1 MFHVKQCSW
10 NTIRIRF
17 GKAGAHPQL
26 AWESQ
31 LPLKPCLSLQ
41 PFNFKGNCDSSDS
54 LLDFC
59 FLSLCSFNLLRK
71 CGLLAH
77 TSPTFLKNCWIK
89 KLFILPAARFFQ
101 PFRIRKAFYF
111 SMTFHVKH
119 FSFLFLENHSKNRK
133 SLPILQHFV
142 EFQKIFSDF
151 YEIALQ
157 NFTISCKIV
166 KQCPLLSGHK
176 YIFLETNRQKSTG
189 EEAANA

>member
-71 CGLLAH
+71 CGLLALNLANIFEKLLDQK
-77 TSPTFLKNCWIK
+77 TFACGS
-89 KLFILPAARFFQ
+89 FFH
-101 PFRIRKAFYF
+101 PFRIRKAFY
-111 SMTFHVKH
+111 SNAAFHVKH

-176 YIFLETNRQKSTG
+176 YIFLKTNRQKSTG

>member
-1 MFHVKQCSW
+1 
-10 NTIRIRF
+10 
-17 GKAGAHPQL
+17 
-26 AWESQ
+26 
-31 LPLKPCLSLQ
+31 
-41 PFNFKGNCDSSDS
+41 
-54 LLDFC
+54 
-59 FLSLCSFNLLRK
+59 
-71 CGLLAH
+71 
-77 TSPTFLKNCWIK
+77 
-89 KLFILPAARFFQ
+89 
-101 PFRIRKAFYF
+101 
-111 SMTFHVKH
+111 VKH

-142 EFQKIFSDF
+142 EFQKNFSDF

>member
-1 MFHVKQCSW
+1 MWAARPH
-10 NTIRIRF
+10 
-17 GKAGAHPQL
+17 L
-26 AWESQ
+26 ANIFE
-31 LPLKPCLSLQ
+31 K
-41 PFNFKGNCDSSDS
+41 
-54 LLDFC
+54 LLDQKTFY
-59 FLSLCSFNLLRK
+59 FA
-71 CGLLAH
+71 CG
-77 TSPTFLKNCWIK
+77 S
-89 KLFILPAARFFQ
+89 FFQ
-101 PFRIRKAFYF
+101 PFRIRKAFY
-111 SMTFHVKH
+111 SNVAFHVKH

>member
-1 MFHVKQCSW
+1 VQFQ
-10 NTIRIRF
+10 F
-17 GKAGAHPQL
+17 APQMWAARPHL
-26 AWESQ
+26 ANIFE
-31 LPLKPCLSLQ
+31 K
-41 PFNFKGNCDSSDS
+41 
-54 LLDFC
+54 LLDQKTFYFAC
-59 FLSLCSFNLLRK
+59 GSFF
-71 CGLLAH
+71 H
-77 TSPTFLKNCWIK
+77 
-89 KLFILPAARFFQ
+89 

>member
-1 MFHVKQCSW
+1 M
-10 NTIRIRF
+10 
-17 GKAGAHPQL
+17 QL
-26 AWESQ
+26 QHE
-31 LPLKPCLSLQ
+31 KHIC
-41 PFNFKGNCDSSDS
+41 KY
-54 LLDFC
+54 
-59 FLSLCSFNLLRK
+59 NLLRK

-89 KLFILPAARFFQ
+89 KLSFACGSFFH
-101 PFRIRKAFYF
+101 PFCIRKAFY
-111 SMTFHVKH
+111 SNAAFHVKH

-142 EFQKIFSDF
+142 EFPKIFSDF